1 MVYHWLK
8 RPRSL
13 VIPLVILAL
22 LFTVSCGTAEQPD
35 TSGSSP
41 VMPAAQEPVKAAD
54 MAPPTTMPQPMSAPQ
69 QAKGQ
74 LDRVTIAVAPLGW
87 DTNYSYKVTTSGLLD
102 KRPVLEWLVD
112 IDRDTGE
119 YIPNLATSW
128 KMAPNGKDW
137 TFMLQKGVQFQAGP
151 GNPAGW
157 GEFTAKDVKHSL
169 WLLVHPDS
177 AASGLGNWR
186 KMTGVVK
193 GDDYPAVTAKIDEMV
208 EIVDDYTVVIK
219 NKTVQPE
226 YLFFIGTRRN
236 MPIESKARWDAV
248 GHEGYG
254 KAILGTG
261 PLKFIERIE
270 GVHVTYEALPEHWRK
285 VADYK
290 NLEFR
295 WVGESATRL
304 ATLLTGEV
312 HLSDIERAAR
322 QEAANRGMKIIRS
335 SFPATQVRWYLGGQY
350 YTEPEQMQTGEPF
363 HNKKVRQAMNKAIN
377 RQAIVDSF
385 LPGSDVLLPYF
396 HPFHPVLDE
405 AVWPGITNAQW
416 LEQYDEMYGYDP
428 VRARELLVEAG
439 YPEGFEFTHY
449 LFTLPGLPEMVEIGQ
464 AMALDWE
471 AIGLKPKM
479 ENLEFSAV
487 RKKYRSYNM
496 HDAMWGIRS
505 ATTAHYAMIGFN
517 TTSTTTHYYQVP
529 ELDAKMEELDR
540 TIQNEERARLLREM
554 GDILYFDFAMIQMFS
569 LSSEIM
575 VDPTAVAGYKF
586 PGLMSGFYTHL
597 EYIET
602 VPQ

>member
-1 MVYHWLK
+1 MVVL
-8 RPRSL
+8 S
-13 VIPLVILAL
+13 L
-22 LFTVSCGTAEQPD
+22 LFIVACGPTEQPAMSGTDAAKPAD
-35 TSGSSP
+35 TQAKAQP
-41 VMPAAQEPVKAAD
+41 PAAPAMTDKAV
-54 MAPPTTMPQPMSAPQ
+54 PTAVPQARSEPQ
-69 QAKGQ
+69 QAKAKV
-74 LDRVTIAVAPLGW
+74 DRVTIAVSPLGW
-87 DTNYSYKVTTSGLLD
+87 DTNYAYKVTTSGLLD

-112 IDRDTGE
+112 IDLDTGE

-128 KMAPNGKDW
+128 EMAPNGKDW
-137 TFMLQKGVQFQAGP
+137 TFKLRQGVQFQAGP

-208 EIVDDYTVVIK
+208 EIVDEYTVVIK

-270 GVHVTYEALPEHWRK
+270 GVHVTYEALPDHWRK
-285 VADYK
+285 VPDY
-290 NLEFR
+290 NELEFR
-295 WVGESATRL
+295 WVAESATRL

-312 HLSDIERAAR
+312 HLSDLERAVRA
-322 QEAANRGMKIIRS
+322 EAVDRGMKTIRS
-335 SFPATQVRWYLGGQY
+335 TFPATQVRTFIGGQY
-350 YTEPEQMQTGEPF
+350 YTEPEQMQPGEPLL
-363 HNKKVRQAMNKAIN
+363 NKTVRQAMNKAIN
-377 RQAIVDSF
+377 RQAIVDAF
-385 LPGSDVLLPYF
+385 LQGSDVQMRPLFGF
-396 HPFHPVLDE
+396 HPQLDE
-405 AVWPGITNAQW
+405 AVWPGIINPDWEAR
-416 LEQYDEMYGYDP
+416 YDEMYGYDP
-428 VRARELLVEAG
+428 QRARELLVEAG
-439 YPEGFEFTHY
+439 YPNGLEFTVY
-449 LFTLPGLPEMVEIGQ
+449 ICPLPGLPELVDIGQ

-471 AIGLKPKM
+471 AIGLSPKM
-479 ENLEFSAV
+479 VNLEYSSI
-487 RKKYRSYNM
+487 RKKYRAQNF
-496 HDAMWGIRS
+496 HNAVWAARS
-505 ATTAHYAMIGFN
+505 ATTSYYTALGFY
-517 TTSTTTHYYQVP
+517 TKSTTHHFYQHP
-529 ELDAKMEELDR
+529 EIDKRLEELDQ
-540 TIQNEERARLLREM
+540 TIENQERARLLREI
-554 GDILYFDFAMIQMFS
+554 GDQLYNDFGVINMFNI
-569 LSSEIM
+569 SSEIM
-575 VDPTAVAGYKF
+575 VNPKFIAGYKF

>member
-1 MVYHWLK
+1 M
-8 RPRSL
+8 
-13 VIPLVILAL
+13 
-22 LFTVSCGTAEQPD
+22 
-35 TSGSSP
+35 
-41 VMPAAQEPVKAAD
+41 
-54 MAPPTTMPQPMSAPQ
+54 
-69 QAKGQ
+69 
-74 LDRVTIAVAPLGW
+74 
-87 DTNYSYKVTTSGLLD
+87 
-102 KRPVLEWLVD
+102 
-112 IDRDTGE
+112 
-119 YIPNLATSW
+119 
-128 KMAPNGKDW
+128 
-137 TFMLQKGVQFQAGP
+137 
-151 GNPAGW
+151 
-157 GEFTAKDVKHSL
+157 
-169 WLLVHPDS
+169 
-177 AASGLGNWR
+177 
-186 KMTGVVK
+186 
-193 GDDYPAVTAKIDEMV
+193 
-208 EIVDDYTVVIK
+208 
-219 NKTVQPE
+219 
-226 YLFFIGTRRN
+226 
-236 MPIESKARWDAV
+236 IESKGRWDAV
-248 GHEGYG
+248 GATGYG
-254 KAILGTG
+254 EAIVGTG
-261 PLKFIERIE
+261 PFRFDERVE
-270 GVHVTYEALPEHWRK
+270 GVHVRYEAIDDHWR
-285 VADYK
+285 VSPDYRE
-290 NLEFR
+290 LEFR
-295 WVGESATRL
+295 WVPEAATRL
-304 ATLLTGEV
+304 ATLMTNEV
-312 HLSDIERAAR
+312 HMSDVERAAR
-322 QEAANRGMKIIRS
+322 PEAVAKGMKILPS
-335 SFPATQVRWYLGGQY
+335 SFAAVQFRVYFGGQY

-428 VRARELLVEAG
+428 VRARALLVEAG

-529 ELDAKMEELDR
+529 ELDAKMAELDR